1 MFKIQSGN
9 SIHFAL
15 LGTASVLAMSAFAL
29 SSPVLGQA
37 APAAA
42 ATAES
47 TAPIETVVVTGIRA
61 SLKSAQAIKRNANQ
75 IVDSITAVDIGA
87 LPDRSVAEALQR
99 VPGVTVQR
107 TDQNRDPVRFAGA
120 PNTVFIRGL
129 SWVESLIDGREVFS
143 ASNGRALSYGDLSS
157 DLLAGIDVYKNPTAQ
172 MIEGGVGGTV
182 DLRTRRPFDQD
193 GLLAAASVEFDTGN
207 LFPKTT
213 PSGNALVS
221 DRWDTKIG
229 EIGALLSV
237 DYQDLGTRSNGFAFD
252 HYDCVDI
259 SSNTVHGAR
268 NSTDCNTVDPANRRF
283 IPDTI
288 SWRQIDWE
296 QKRTALDGSVQ
307 WRPNNALE
315 FTFHALVS
323 IADPHDVEH
332 TQSNNSEGMQ
342 VGDPSYKYSADGT
355 WIGGSQSNA
364 KITGDTRIGRRHEST
379 GSYSWNAKFTPN
391 DSWTVTG
398 DLEYIE
404 SEATNYSM
412 TGFTGLADC
421 GGYSNGLKGPCE
433 TMTVNIP
440 NSGHPIVSQTP
451 KAGTEVQHNYF
462 WLAMMDHM
470 EDNFAHAWTYR
481 GDATYT
487 FNDEDGWLKAVDFGY
502 RGADKQAVTR
512 QTGYNW
518 SMISALHDQTWMSPT
533 ALDSTG
539 FDSAHQNPALPHQSD
554 LYNFEGFF
562 GGNAPGTAWY
572 PSVDLLSQGTGHV
585 FSLMKDAEELG
596 QDGMGGWGWVP
607 YSVKAG
613 CPNGSVNQEVH
624 CLALYGAGHPEADN
638 ISAGINNQSE
648 KINSGYAMI
657 NFGHDG
663 FLNLSNKID
672 GNIGVRI
679 VSTSDSSSDG
689 QLLVPTG
696 FDQAACLAFQTLYQ
710 SVGEAPNN
718 CTDISHA
725 ATFSAGGNQSGL
737 AVDNNYTDVLPSF
750 NARVQVTDDLQWRFA
765 ASKAIV
771 RPDFSQMQNFTNLSF
786 GFGPNN
792 DTNDPFLPG
801 YNPSLPATSSAD
813 NHTGEFATNGTAMT
827 GTGGNPRLK
836 PLSANQYDTSIEW
849 YFAPTGSL
857 TLAVF
862 HKDIK
867 NYFLTATDAE
877 QITSGGIPYTF
888 DVQRVFNGNHGSVGG
903 FELAYQ
909 QFYDFLP
916 GAWSGIGLQANYTKI
931 YNNGGAN
938 PIVNLFENPEVA
950 NAKAPLP
957 LEGMSPDSYNIAAMY
972 EKYGISARLAYNW
985 RSSYLLTSSAA
996 NVNQPVW
1003 SEAYGQV
1010 DASVFYTFL
1019 DHYKIGV
1026 QATNLLKSNTILD
1039 VGYAD
1044 YHPRYDWIETD
1055 RKVAIILRANW

>member
-1 MFKIQSGN
+1 VFKIQSGN
-9 SIHFAL
+9 SIHCAL
-15 LGTASVLAMSAFAL
+15 LGTASVLAMSAFSL
-29 SSPVLGQA
+29 STPAFGQA
-37 APAAA
+37 APG
-42 ATAES
+42 ATAAS

-61 SLKSAQAIKRNANQ
+61 SLKSAQSIKKNADQ
-75 IVDSITAVDIGA
+75 IVDSVTAVDIGA

-129 SWVESLIDGREVFS
+129 SWVQSELNGRDVFS
-143 ASNGRALSYGDLSS
+143 ASNGRALSFGDVSS
-157 DLLAGIDVYKNPTAQ
+157 DLLAGVDVYKNPDAK

-193 GLLAAASVEFDTGN
+193 GFLAAVSAEYDTGN
-207 LFPKTT
+207 LFPRST
-213 PSGNALVS
+213 PSVNGLVS

-237 DYQDLGTRSNGFAFD
+237 DYQDLATRSNGFAFD
-252 HYDCVDI
+252 HYDCVNI
-259 SSNTVHGAR
+259 ATNTVNGAR
-268 NSTDCNTVDPANRRF
+268 NSPACDAVDPADRRF

-296 QKRTALDGSVQ
+296 QKRTALDGAVQ
-307 WRPNNALE
+307 WRPNNAWE
-315 FTFHALVS
+315 FTLDAIVS

-342 VGDPSYKYSADGT
+342 VNDPSYKYSPDGT

-391 DSWTVTG
+391 DSWTATG
-398 DLEYIE
+398 DIEYIE

-421 GGYSNGLKGPCE
+421 GGFANGLAGPCE
-433 TMTVNIP
+433 TMTVSIP
-440 NSGHPIVSQTP
+440 QNGHPFISQTP
-451 KAGTEVQHNYF
+451 KAGTEIQHNYF
-462 WLAMMDHM
+462 WLAMMDHL

-487 FNDEDGWLKAVDFGY
+487 FSDQDGWLKAVDFGY

-518 SMISALHDQTWMSPT
+518 SMVSALHDQTWMSPV
-533 ALDSTG
+533 ALDATG
-539 FDSAHQNPALPHQSD
+539 FPGGTQNSALPHQSD
-554 LYNFEGFF
+554 LYNFESFF

-585 FSLMKDAEELG
+585 FSLMKDAEPWG

-613 CPNGSVNQEVH
+613 CPNGSVNQEIH
-624 CLALYGAGHPEADN
+624 CLALYGNGHPEADN
-638 ISAGINNQSE
+638 ISAGINDQHE
-648 KINSGYAMI
+648 KINSGYVMLD
-657 NFGHDG
+657 FGHDG
-663 FLNLSNKID
+663 FLNFNNKID
-672 GNIGVRI
+672 GNVGVRI
-679 VSTSDSSSDG
+679 VSTTDSSSDG
-689 QLLVPTG
+689 TLLVPGG
-696 FDQAACLAFQTLYQ
+696 FNPASCLAWQQTYINA
-710 SVGEAPNN
+710 GEAPNN
-718 CTDISHA
+718 CTDINNA
-725 ATFSAGGNQSGL
+725 GTFSGGGNQLGL
-737 AVDNNYTDVLPSF
+737 SVNNNYVDVLPSF
-750 NARVQVTDDLQWRFA
+750 NARVQVTDELQWRFA

-771 RPDFSQMQNFTNLSF
+771 RPDFSQMQNFTQLSF

-792 DTNDPFLPG
+792 DTNDPYLPG
-801 YNPSLPATSSAD
+801 FNPALPPTSSAD

-827 GTGGNPRLK
+827 GTGGNPQLK
-836 PLSANQYDTSIEW
+836 PMSANQYDTSIEW

-862 HKDIK
+862 HKDLK
-867 NYFLTATDAE
+867 NYFLTGTDGE
-877 QITSGGIPYTF
+877 QFTSGGITYTF
-888 DVQRVFNGNHGSVGG
+888 GVQRYFNGAHGSVGG

-938 PIVNLFENPEVA
+938 PTVNNFESPEVS
-950 NAKAPLP
+950 NAKTALP

-1010 DASVFYTFL
+1010 DASIFYTFM

-1026 QATNLLKSNTILD
+1026 QATNLLKNNTILD

-1055 RKVAIILRANW
+1055 RKVAVILRANW

>member
-9 SIHFAL
+9 SIHCAL
-15 LGTASVLAMSAFAL
+15 LGTASVLAMGAFAF
-29 SSPVLGQA
+29 STPALGQA
-37 APAAA
+37 GPAT
-42 ATAES
+42 TAE
-47 TAPIETVVVTGIRA
+47 TAAPIETVVVTGIRA
-61 SLKSAQAIKRNANQ
+61 SLKSAQSIKKSADQ
-75 IVDSITAVDIGA
+75 MVDSITAVDIGA

-107 TDQNRDPVRFAGA
+107 TDANRDPVRFAGA
-120 PNTVFIRGL
+120 PNSMFIRGL
-129 SWVESLIDGREVFS
+129 SWVQSELNGRDVFS
-143 ASNGRALSYGDLSS
+143 ATNGRALSFGDVSS
-157 DLLAGIDVYKNPTAQ
+157 DLLAGVDVYKNPDAK

-182 DLRTRRPFDQD
+182 DLRTRHPFDQD
-193 GLLAAASVEFDTGN
+193 GLLAAISAEYDTGN
-207 LFPKTT
+207 LFPKST
-213 PSGNALVS
+213 PSANALIS

-259 SSNTVHGAR
+259 SN
-268 NSTDCNTVDPANRRF
+268 NSVNGTRDSAACNAVDPTNRRF

-296 QKRTALDGSVQ
+296 QKRTALDGALQ
-307 WRPNNALE
+307 WRPTSALE
-315 FTFHALVS
+315 FTLDAIVS

-342 VGDPSYKYSADGT
+342 VNDPSYKYSSDGT
-355 WIGGSQSNA
+355 WIGGSQDMA

-398 DLEYIE
+398 DIEYIE

-421 GGYSNGLKGPCE
+421 GGFANGLKGPCE
-433 TMTVNIP
+433 TLTVDIP
-440 NSGHPIVSQTP
+440 GNGHPFISQTP
-451 KAGTEVQHNYF
+451 KAGTELQNNYF
-462 WLAMMDHM
+462 WLAMMDHL
-470 EDNFAHAWTYR
+470 EDNFAHDWTYR

-487 FNDEDGWLKAVDFGY
+487 FSDEDGWLKAVDFGF
-502 RGADKQAVTR
+502 RGASKQAVTR

-518 SMISALHDQTWMSPT
+518 SMISALHDQTWMSPV
-533 ALDSTG
+533 ALDATG
-539 FDSAHQNPALPHQSD
+539 FPGGTQNANLPKQSE

-562 GGNAPGTAWY
+562 GGSAPGTAWY
-572 PSVDLLSQGTGHV
+572 PSVGLLSQGTGHV
-585 FSLMKDAEELG
+585 FSLMKDAEPNG

-613 CPNGSVNQEVH
+613 CPNGSVNQEIH

-648 KINSGYAMI
+648 KIESGYLMVD
-657 NFGHDG
+657 FGHDG
-663 FLNLSNKID
+663 FLNFHNAID
-672 GNIGVRI
+672 GNVGVRVI
-679 VSTSDSSSDG
+679 STTDSINAG
-689 QLLVPTG
+689 TILAPGGIQYQACINNFVPI
-696 FDQAACLAFQTLYQ
+696 D
-710 SVGEAPNN
+710 
-718 CTDISHA
+718 CTDIGNAAQAFANGGPIA
-725 ATFSAGGNQSGL
+725 AT
-737 AVDNNYTDVLPSF
+737 AVSNNYVDVLPSF
-750 NARVQVTDDLQWRFA
+750 NARIHLTDELQWRFA
-765 ASKAIV
+765 ASQAIV
-771 RPDFSQMQNFTNLSF
+771 RPDFSQMQNFTQLGF
-786 GFGPNN
+786 AFGPNN
-792 DTNDPFLPG
+792 DTNDPLSPT
-801 YNPSLPATSSAD
+801 YNPSLPATGPAD
-813 NHTGEFATNGTAMT
+813 NHSGQFATNGTAMT
-827 GTGGNPRLK
+827 GTGGNPNLK
-836 PLSANQYDTSIEW
+836 PLEANQYDTSFEW

-867 NYFLTATDAE
+867 NYFITEGAAE
-877 QITSGGIPYTF
+877 PYTNGGLTYNF
-888 DVQRVFNGNHGSVGG
+888 DVTRTFNGGRGSVGG

-909 QFYDFLP
+909 QFYDWLP
-916 GAWSGIGLQANYTKI
+916 GPWSGIGLQANYTKI
-931 YNNGGAN
+931 YNSGGAN
-938 PIVNLFENPEVA
+938 PTVNLFESPEVG
-950 NAKAPLP
+950 NAKATLP
-957 LEGMSPDSYNIAAMY
+957 LEGMSNDSYNIAAMY
-972 EKYGISARLAYNW
+972 EKYGISARIAYNW

-1010 DASVFYTFL
+1010 DASLFYTFM
-1019 DHYKIGV
+1019 DHYKVGV
-1026 QATNLLKSNTILD
+1026 QATNLLKNNTVLD

-1055 RKVAIILRANW
+1055 RTIDVVLRANW

>member
-1 MFKIQSGN
+1 MFKIHNGN

-29 SSPVLGQA
+29 SGPAFGQA
-37 APAAA
+37 ATTSASA
-42 ATAES
+42 
-47 TAPIETVVVTGIRA
+47 APIETVVVTGIRA
-61 SLKSAQAIKRNANQ
+61 SLKSAQAIKKNSDQ
-75 IVDSITAVDIGA
+75 IVDSVTAVDIGA

-107 TDQNRDPVRFAGA
+107 TDANRDPVRFAGA
-120 PNTVFIRGL
+120 PNSIFIRGL
-129 SWVESLIDGREVFS
+129 SWVESEINGNEVFS
-143 ASNGRALSYGDLSS
+143 ANNGRALSYGDLSS
-157 DLLAGIDVYKNPTAQ
+157 DLLAGIDVYKNPDAK

-182 DLRTRRPFDQD
+182 DLRTRMPFDQD
-193 GLLAAASVEFDTGN
+193 GFLAAGSVEYDSGN
-207 LFPKTT
+207 LFPRAT
-213 PSGNALVS
+213 PSVNALVS

-259 SSNTVHGAR
+259 ANNTVHGAR
-268 NSTDCNTVDPANRRF
+268 NSSDCDTVPTADQRF

-296 QKRTALDGSVQ
+296 QKRTAIDGAIQ
-307 WRPNNALE
+307 WRPTNALE
-315 FTFHALVS
+315 FSFNALVS

-342 VGDPSYKYSADGT
+342 VGDPSYQYSPDGT
-355 WIGGSQSNA
+355 WIGGSQANA

-379 GSYSWNAKFTPN
+379 GDYAWSAKFTPN
-391 DSWTVTG
+391 DHWTVTG
-398 DLEYIE
+398 DIEYVE

-421 GGYSNGLKGPCE
+421 GGYGNGLKGPCE
-433 TMTVNIP
+433 TMTVSIP
-440 NSGHPIVSQTP
+440 GQGHPSISQTP
-451 KAGTEVQHNYF
+451 AAGTELQHNYF
-462 WLAMMDHM
+462 WLAMMDHL

-487 FNDEDGWLKAVDFGY
+487 FSDEDSWFKSVDFGY
-502 RGADKQAVTR
+502 RGGDKQAVTR

-518 SMISALHDQTWMSPT
+518 SMISALHDQTWMNPV

-539 FDSAHQNPALPHQSD
+539 FDSAHQNPGLPHQSE
-554 LYNFEGFF
+554 LYDFESFF

-585 FSLMKDAEELG
+585 FSFMKDAEPYG
-596 QDGMGGWGWVP
+596 QDGITGWGWVP

-613 CPNGSVNQEVH
+613 CPNGSVNAEVH
-624 CLALYGAGHPEADN
+624 CLAMYGNGHPEADN
-638 ISAGINNQSE
+638 ISAGINNQHE
-648 KINSGYAMI
+648 KINSGYVMLD
-657 NFGHDG
+657 FGHDG
-663 FLNLSNKID
+663 FMNFNNKID

-679 VSTSDSSSDG
+679 VQTTDSSSDG
-689 QLLVPTG
+689 TLLVPGG
-696 FDQAACLAFQTLYQ
+696 FNPATCLAAQQQYIAW
-710 SVGEAPNN
+710 GEAPND
-718 CTDISHA
+718 CTDIVNA
-725 ATFSAGGNQSGL
+725 GQFSSGGNQSGL
-737 AVDNNYTDVLPSF
+737 SIDNTYTDVLPSF
-750 NARVQVTDDLQWRFA
+750 NARIAVTDELQWRFA

-792 DTNDPFLPG
+792 NTNDPNSPT
-801 YNPSLPATSSAD
+801 YNPLLPPTSSAD
-813 NHTGEFATNGTAMT
+813 DHSGQFATNGTAMT
-827 GTGGNPRLK
+827 GTGGNPQLK
-836 PLSANQYDTSIEW
+836 PMSANQYDTSIEW

-857 TLAVF
+857 TFAAF
-862 HKDIK
+862 HKDLR
-867 NYFLTATDAE
+867 NYFLTGTDGE
-877 QITSGGIPYTF
+877 KITSGGLTYNF
-888 DVQRVFNGNHGSVGG
+888 GVQRYFNGAAGSVGG

-916 GAWSGIGLQANYTKI
+916 GPWSGLGLQANYTKI
-931 YNNGGAN
+931 YSNGGAN
-938 PIVNLFENPEVA
+938 PTVNAFESPEVT
-950 NAKAPLP
+950 NAKRPLP
-957 LEGMSPDSYNIAAMY
+957 LEGMSPDSYNVAAMY

-1003 SEAYGQV
+1003 SESYGQV
-1010 DASVFYTFL
+1010 DASVFYTFM

-1055 RKVAIILRANW
+1055 RKFAIILRANW